1 MFTGIVE
8 ATGYVKFCRFL
19 PGRRSLALGIRAPKV
34 SKSLKIGGSLSVNG
48 VCLTVIKK
56 LGTCFFFDVVRET
69 LRRSTLAR
77 FKIGEKVNLERPMKL
92 SGRLEGH
99 VVLGHVDSVGSV
111 MSVTK
116 KGKEKDFLISFP
128 AALKSYILEKGSI
141 AVDGV
146 SLTLGKIM
154 DNCFW
159 VHGIPHT
166 LKSTNFDSFK
176 KDVKVNLE
184 ADVLTKLAI
193 KQFEAK
199 RYMASAD
206 KRSKR
211 SKKSKRPKVD

>member
-8 ATGYVKFCRFL
+8 ATGHVKSCRFL
-19 PGRRSLALGIRAPKV
+19 PGRRSSVLGIHASKI

-56 LGTCFFFDVVRET
+56 SGTCFFFNVVRET

-77 FKIGEKVNLERPMKL
+77 FEIGEKVNLERPMKL

-111 MSVTK
+111 MSVTRR
-116 KGKEKDFLISFP
+116 GKEKDFLISFP
-128 AALKSYILEKGSI
+128 AALKPCILEKGSI

-154 DNCFW
+154 DNRFW
-159 VHGIPHT
+159 MHCIPHT

-176 KDVKVNLE
+176 KGVKVNLE
-184 ADVLTKLAI
+184 ADVLTKLAA
-193 KQFEAK
+193 KQFEAR
-199 RYMASAD
+199 RYTA
-206 KRSKR
+206 RTR
-211 SKKSKRPKVD
+211 KSGPKLIDNPCKAL